1 MPEDKP
7 AVEIAFDELAEV
19 IRDKDRLGITF
30 GEYLEQLQEQADA
43 ANRKLE
49 IARTVADTCQATKT
63 RKHRKDKGVP
73 RKKNGGETTDTP
85 ANTE

>member
-19 IRDKDRLGITF
+19 IRDKDRLSITF
-30 GEYLEQLQEQADA
+30 GEYLEILQEKADA
-43 ANRKLE
+43 ANRWLE

-63 RKHRKDKGVP
+63 RKPRKDKGVS
-73 RKKNGGETTDTP
+73 RKKNGEQPTEGTDQ
-85 ANTE
+85 